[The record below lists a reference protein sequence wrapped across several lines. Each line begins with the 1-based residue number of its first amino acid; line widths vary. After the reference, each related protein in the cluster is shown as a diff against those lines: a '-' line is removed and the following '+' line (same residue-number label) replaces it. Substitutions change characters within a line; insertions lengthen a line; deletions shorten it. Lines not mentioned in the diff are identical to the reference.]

1 LIRLFLVQFPAP
13 PAPDWL
19 WTEALKILLAVLLL
33 WMLQQMMLETMPCAQ
48 HSIALTTHFLLQ
60 GILFTLVYNPE
71 D

>member
-1 LIRLFLVQFPAP
+1 
-13 PAPDWL
+13 
-19 WTEALKILLAVLLL
+19 VLLL

-48 HSIALTTHFLLQ
+48 HSVALTTHFLLQ